1 MWVVGRGEPQNS
13 QLLPSS
19 EEAEGAKGEGPAQ
32 TLGQEGEAGHTLTL
46 IPGKVTAEEA

>member
-1 MWVVGRGEPQNS
+1 MWVVGRGEPQNP

-19 EEAEGAKGEGPAQ
+19 EEAERALGEGSAQ